1 MASALLIGAWYGR
14 SRLLILVGIVA
25 SLATVVATVI
35 GPGPH
40 GESVYT
46 PRAATDVKDRYE
58 HGAGVIELHLEEVSD
73 IDALAGRTIEV
84 DANVGQVIILVPTS
98 IDATIDAEVTG
109 GGDIE
114 GLPDVEEFGHGEAK
128 AKSLRW
134 TTRTRTSRSTS
145 PCGSVR
151 SRSGTGSAG
160 TTRSTFPH
168 QASRSSSRQE
178 RAMSQRHATDVISL
192 VFGVIFAGFT
202 VVWLLQV
209 TDAIDAGQ
217 AWVVGPVVLMAAGR
231 RAWWQPSPP
240 RRVG

>member
-46 PRAATDVKDRYE
+46 PRAAADVKDRYE

-128 AKSLRW
+128 AKSSGGRRGPGRRDRHLPAVRSGQGQVLGVPGPPDRRS
-134 TTRTRTSRSTS
+134 RTRPADHRADRSER
-145 PCGSVR
+145 CH
-151 SRSGTGSAG
+151 SGMQLT
-160 TTRSTFPH
+160 
-168 QASRSSSRQE
+168 
-178 RAMSQRHATDVISL
+178 
-192 VFGVIFAGFT
+192 
-202 VVWLLQV
+202 
-209 TDAIDAGQ
+209 
-217 AWVVGPVVLMAAGR
+217 
-231 RAWWQPSPP
+231 
-240 RRVG
+240 

>member
-35 GPGPH
+35 GPGRTA
-40 GESVYT
+40 SVYT

-128 AKSLRW
+128 AVTPVDDEDPDVAIDISLRF
-134 TTRTRTSRSTS
+134 
-145 PCGSVR
+145 GQVR
-151 SRSGTGSAG
+151 VRYWECR
-160 TTRSTFPH
+160 TTRSTFRTRPADH
-168 QASRSSSRQE
+168 RADRSE
-178 RAMSQRHATDVISL
+178 RCHSGMQLT
-192 VFGVIFAGFT
+192 
-202 VVWLLQV
+202 
-209 TDAIDAGQ
+209 
-217 AWVVGPVVLMAAGR
+217 
-231 RAWWQPSPP
+231 
-240 RRVG
+240 